1 MTVNSEVRY
10 APQLDRRKSDIFERS
25 IESQRQPRHSSFSGT
40 PYVLHTEDYVAPVL
54 DSTAEILTDPDVGYD
69 KVELVCCDYDCGCDS
84 PNSTS
89 CDTSTKTGNTAA
101 GTAAANPTSAAAS
114 GAAVRNGSSS
124 SYLGRLVS
132 ASMVPLCRGRSRSI
146 ISTSLMS
153 CIASSSS
160 STSAAS
166 GSGGIDLLVL
176 PQASFSPPSAS
187 HGFSPGLSPS
197 SPHRLMGPQPHR
209 TTPYGSLVRTSCTS
223 AISLSPSQ
231 QMFRPDYVIN
241 FYSYADMLSSEHS
254 PPLLPLENATDTAPE
269 GSNFSFSLR
278 DAVATPGEPQREI
291 SPKSLASSSNASV
304 RSILDF
310 PPGNGANQGA
320 PSG

>member
-1 MTVNSEVRY
+1 MTVNSEVRH
-10 APQLDRRKSDIFERS
+10 APQLDRRESDIFERS
-25 IESQRQPRHSSFSGT
+25 IESQRQSRHSSFNGT

-54 DSTAEILTDPDVGYD
+54 DSTAEILTNPDVGYD
-69 KVELVCCDYDCGCDS
+69 RVELVCCDYDCDCDR

-89 CDTSTKTGNTAA
+89 CDTSTKTGSTAA
-101 GTAAANPTSAAAS
+101 GTAAAAPANTEAAE
-114 GAAVRNGSSS
+114 RDGSVSS
-124 SYLGRLVS
+124 NLGRLVS
-132 ASMVPLCRGRSRSI
+132 ASMVPLYRGRSRSI

-153 CIASSSS
+153 CIASSFS

-166 GSGGIDLLVL
+166 GTGGIDQVVL

-187 HGFSPGLSPS
+187 HSFSPGLPPS
-197 SPHRLMGPQPHR
+197 SPHRLVGPQPHR

-254 PPLLPLENATDTAPE
+254 PRLLPLENTTDTAPE
-269 GSNFSFSLR
+269 GSRLSFSLR
-278 DAVATPGEPQREI
+278 DAAATPVVPQRDV
-291 SPKSLASSSNASV
+291 SPKSPTSSSNASV
-304 RSILDF
+304 RSMLDF
-310 PPGNGANQGA
+310 QPGHSANQGA
-320 PSG
+320 LSG